1 MKTQDMKERK
11 RIIDESGAE
20 LAVSIHLNS
29 FTQDRSVKGAQVF
42 FSSDADED
50 IVRESEAA
58 AHILQQLLN
67 REINTDKK
75 RSELGKSDVFIL
87 RAPAVPV
94 VIVEC
99 GFLSN
104 REDAENLENEDF
116 QDRIAEELCRGICDY
131 VNRDKCGNQ

>member
-1 MKTQDMKERK
+1 M
-11 RIIDESGAE
+11 
-20 LAVSIHLNS
+20 
-29 FTQDRSVKGAQVF
+29 
-42 FSSDADED
+42 
-50 IVRESEAA
+50 
-58 AHILQQLLN
+58 
-67 REINTDKK
+67 
-75 RSELGKSDVFIL
+75 FIL